1 MIEIRRILCPTD
13 LSDIAPRAF
22 DHALALARFHQAEVE
37 LAYVSEPLLPG
48 PVAPASYPPWAVL
61 DPAVRGRLQ
70 SALEALAAPAT
81 QTLGVPVRVERR
93 TRAASS
99 TEILDRARAW
109 PADVVVMGTHGRGGF
124 ERWVLGSV
132 TEKVLRKAPCPV
144 LTVPPPAGGLHPEG
158 SVLFRRIV
166 CPVDFSGA
174 SLAALGY
181 ALKLAEES
189 CAEITVL
196 HVLEWLV
203 EDEPGA
209 KIAGF
214 DVPEFRRYLEQDA
227 RDRLQE
233 GRPGRRARLVPAA
246 RGGGG
251 RPPVA
256 RGPARGRGGA
266 APTSWSWACAAAM
279 PWTSR
284 SSGPRPSTWSGAR
297 GAPSSWCIRTRKA
310 PLGAP
315 VTAPS
320 RGDVRR
326 DRREQEVLEVE
337 AEVDGR
343 RDGRHRHAL
352 DRRRRASGRSSRRR
366 RPAPRRT

>member
-70 SALEALAAPAT
+70 SALETLASPASA
-81 QTLGVPVRVERR
+81 LGVPVRIEVHEGRVVP
-93 TRAASS
+93 
-99 TEILDRARAW
+99 EILERARAW

-144 LTVPPPAGGLHPEG
+144 LTVPPPASGIHPE
-158 SVLFRRIV
+158 SSILFRRIV

-189 CAEITVL
+189 RAEITVL

-203 EDEPGA
+203 EDEPSA

-214 DVPEFRRYLEQDA
+214 DVPEFRRYLEKDA
-227 RDRLQE
+227 RDRLKKVVPE
-233 GRPGRRARLVPAA
+233 DAHNWCRPREEVV
-246 RGGGG
+246 GG
-251 RPPVA
+251 RPWREVLRVA
-256 RGPARGRGGA
+256 EEARADLVVMGVRGRNAVDLALFG
-266 APTSWSWACAAAM
+266 
-279 PWTSR
+279 
-284 SSGPRPSTWSGAR
+284 STTQHVVRGAR
-297 GAPSSWCIRTRKA
+297 C
-310 PLGAP
+310 P
-315 VTAPS
+315 VLVVHT
-320 RGDVRR
+320 D
-326 DRREQEVLEVE
+326 
-337 AEVDGR
+337 
-343 RDGRHRHAL
+343 
-352 DRRRRASGRSSRRR
+352 
-366 RPAPRRT
+366 

>member
-13 LSDIAPRAF
+13 LSEIAPRAF

-70 SALEALAAPAT
+70 SALETLALPASA
-81 QTLGVPVRVERR
+81 LGVPVRIEVHEGRVVP
-93 TRAASS
+93 
-99 TEILDRARAW
+99 EILERARAW

-144 LTVPPPAGGLHPEG
+144 LTVPPPASGLHPES

-189 CAEITVL
+189 GAEITVL

-209 KIAGF
+209 RIAGF
-214 DVPEFRRYLEQDA
+214 DVPEFRRYLETDA
-227 RDRLQE
+227 RDRLRKTVPVE
-233 GRPGRRARLVPAA
+233 ARNWCRPREVVV
-246 RGGGG
+246 GG
-251 RPPVA
+251 RPWREVLRVA
-256 RGPARGRGGA
+256 EESRADLVVMGVRGRNPVDLAVFG
-266 APTSWSWACAAAM
+266 
-279 PWTSR
+279 
-284 SSGPRPSTWSGAR
+284 STTQHVVR
-297 GAPSSWCIRTRKA
+297 GAKC
-310 PLGAP
+310 P
-315 VTAPS
+315 VLVVHT
-320 RGDVRR
+320 D
-326 DRREQEVLEVE
+326 
-337 AEVDGR
+337 
-343 RDGRHRHAL
+343 
-352 DRRRRASGRSSRRR
+352 
-366 RPAPRRT
+366 